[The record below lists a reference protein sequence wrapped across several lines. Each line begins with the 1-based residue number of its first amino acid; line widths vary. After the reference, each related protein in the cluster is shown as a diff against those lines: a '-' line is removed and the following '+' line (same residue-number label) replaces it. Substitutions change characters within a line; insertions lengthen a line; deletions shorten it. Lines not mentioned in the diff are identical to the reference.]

1 MVVASVTHRM
11 GSRDWRYL
19 RADCELEFAISRS
32 GVFRQRQEI
41 QTPIGVLEQIPR
53 LHTVKRGN
61 SASAQMQARI
71 QSGSVF
77 SNRCRIANLEA
88 AERGMVRMIDAM
100 PGVESLLIPRPGITP
115 I

>member
-32 GVFRQRQEI
+32 GVFRQREEI
-41 QTPIGVLEQIPR
+41 QTPVRVLEQIPR
-53 LHTVKRGN
+53 LHTVRRVN
-61 SASAQMQARI
+61 SASAQMQARL
-71 QSGSVF
+71 QSSSVLD
-77 SNRCRIANLEA
+77 NRCRIANLEA
-88 AERGMVRMIDAM
+88 VRRGMVRMIDAM
-100 PGVESLLIPRPGITP
+100 PGVETLLIPRLGITP